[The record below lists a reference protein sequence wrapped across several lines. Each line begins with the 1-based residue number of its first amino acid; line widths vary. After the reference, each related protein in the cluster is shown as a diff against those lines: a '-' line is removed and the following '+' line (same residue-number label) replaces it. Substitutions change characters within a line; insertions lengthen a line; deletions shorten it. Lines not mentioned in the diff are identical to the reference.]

1 MCVCRE
7 ELKEA
12 AASRSE
18 HSSSQEWEEA
28 AAEYCKA
35 MDSILVEHLS
45 TLRAQKK
52 RRPAPHANVH

>member
-12 AASRSE
+12 SALDSE
-18 HSSSQEWEEA
+18 HGSPREWREA
-28 AAEYCKA
+28 AAEYCKV
-35 MDSILVEHLS
+35 MNKILAEHLS

-52 RRPAPHANVH
+52 RRPAPYADVP